1 MAIVDD
7 LTSEDLFAQELE
19 AKKDRICQILCCI
32 IVALMTQQVLGAIS
46 VLLQLMLVGGLV
58 LLKWQQIILR
68 VGKAWPVLLFPVF
81 ALLSTLWSDDPSVS
95 FRYGLQLVFTYL
107 VAIAVAASITPSRL
121 VGAIYLASLIIAI
134 LSILSGRQGNSE
146 VGPVLV
152 GLTGSKNQ
160 IAALAQL
167 LLAACPLL
175 FFDRSHSR
183 FLRTTAL
190 VTAPAAFYL
199 LIQAQS
205 ATGILTAIGATG
217 LIVGLMALRVIPP
230 TGRVAALVAVVLLAA
245 PFVIL
250 KDLIIEQA
258 QSVSTTVFKKDATL
272 TGRTYLW
279 RQADRLIEERPV
291 VGHGYRATWLG
302 KSATSIGLL
311 RWADV
316 PDPRGFNFHSTYK
329 ELRVDTGNVGAAL
342 WVIGFLFGA
351 FVVLRYYLL
360 TGDISCAF
368 LLVMVATLG
377 VKSFSELIVGPFS
390 TMVLLPVCAAAILL
404 TRTETDGD
412 EAFDEQQAA

>member
-329 ELRVDTGNVGAAL
+329 ELRVDT
-342 WVIGFLFGA
+342 
-351 FVVLRYYLL
+351 
-360 TGDISCAF
+360 
-368 LLVMVATLG
+368 
-377 VKSFSELIVGPFS
+377 
-390 TMVLLPVCAAAILL
+390 
-404 TRTETDGD
+404 
-412 EAFDEQQAA
+412 